1 MDLCWI
7 KTNTFFSFH
16 GVHPYRIRPICC
28 LLTVSQRIVH
38 THSYEQLVSSVNFF
52 CDIKNQKWRA
62 DFSFLICNMNVWANF
77 LFPVI
82 TLWASKTQIA
92 PPMSV

>member
-1 MDLCWI
+1 MLDKNKHLLQFSRCASLSYKAYLLFI
-7 KTNTFFSFH
+7 DCFTTNRAHSF
-16 GVHPYRIRPICC
+16 IRTTC
-28 LLTVSQRIVH
+28 LIGQF
-38 THSYEQLVSSVNFF
+38 FF
-52 CDIKNQKWRA
+52 CDIKNKKWRA
-62 DFSFLICNMNVWANF
+62 YFSFLICNMNVWANF